1 MKKSLIKLR
10 YLLEGSNNSNNSGYI
25 PNIPKYEKTYLEG
38 ATCDMSVTT
47 DLAERIQAR
56 DMNLNHFFSKYVPLQ
71 FDKKT
76 ATILCAIVDQSH
88 YLKIT
93 DFISN
98 VKRFL
103 KRRKI
108 DVLGYIWQRDV
119 GDFKF
124 EKHYHLLIATSIIN
138 PEVIMQI
145 ELWGN
150 RCPDKSR
157 IQVLRTKSGMC
168 KYLKKKE
175 IYAAR
180 YQKGFT
186 KSQFFKS
193 P

>member
-1 MKKSLIKLR
+1 MILIELAPFFKQL
-10 YLLEGSNNSNNSGYI
+10 I
-25 PNIPKYEKTYLEG
+25 P
-38 ATCDMSVTT
+38 S
-47 DLAERIQAR
+47 
-56 DMNLNHFFSKYVPLQ
+56 
-71 FDKKT
+71 
-76 ATILCAIVDQSH
+76 
-88 YLKIT
+88 KIT

-150 RCPDKSR
+150 MCPDKSR